1 MKHTPVHVYRDSKT
15 GQFIPE
21 RTAVRRPATTERETV
36 YRPSPKR
43 G

>member
-1 MKHTPVHVYRDSKT
+1 MKHTRLHIYRSSKT
-15 GQFIPE
+15 GQIVTESF
-21 RTAVRRPATTERETV
+21 AKKHPATTERETV